1 MINVF
6 NPVNRYSANDAK
18 LYIWNAISIAI
29 DTLKNDNS
37 QSYIL
42 FQILYTKSCS
52 YFFKPTLQ
60 YKSEL
65 RRNKNIAILES
76 LNSTKS
82 TQRVKNILTQ

>member
-18 LYIWNAISIAI
+18 LYIWNVISIGI

-52 YFFKPTLQ
+52 YFFKPTFSDF
-60 YKSEL
+60 SEAC
-65 RRNKNIAILES
+65 NINLSYVAI
-76 LNSTKS
+76 K
-82 TQRVKNILTQ
+82 ILPYWNL